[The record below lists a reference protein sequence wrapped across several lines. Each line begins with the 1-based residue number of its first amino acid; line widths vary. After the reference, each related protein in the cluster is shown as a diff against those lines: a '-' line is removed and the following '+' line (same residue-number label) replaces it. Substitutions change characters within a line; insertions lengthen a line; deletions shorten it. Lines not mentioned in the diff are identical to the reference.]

1 VARTTKVVLFVLAV
15 SVSGVLLFAGYTYQK
30 IKRREAAAGRVRAE
44 LDVGYRTQ
52 VRQYQRAL
60 RIGMPRSEVTKCLES
75 GKILYRQTQREIIVD
90 LGREPGD
97 GTVCDYWTAYA
108 SMEFAHPEDQTE
120 ASPADTLANLSPLKK
135 VGHCL

>member
-1 VARTTKVVLFVLAV
+1 VARTTKVALLVLLVV
-15 SVSGVLLFAGYTYQK
+15 VSGVLLFGGFTYRK
-30 IKRREAAAGRVRAE
+30 IKQREATAARVRAE
-44 LDVGYRTQ
+44 LVVGYQAQ

-60 RIGMPRSEVTKCLES
+60 RIGMPRSEVLKYLDS
-75 GKILYRQTQREIIVD
+75 GKTLYRQSQREISVD

-97 GTVCDYWTAYA
+97 GLVCDYWTAYA

-120 ASPADTLANLSPLKK
+120 ASPADTLANLSLKK

>member
-1 VARTTKVVLFVLAV
+1 MARTTKVALLVLLVV
-15 SVSGVLLFAGYTYQK
+15 VSGVLLFGGFTYRK
-30 IKRREAAAGRVRAE
+30 IKQKEATAARVRAE
-44 LDVGYRTQ
+44 LDVGYQAQ

-60 RIGMPRSEVTKCLES
+60 RIGMPRSEVLKYLDS
-75 GKILYRQTQREIIVD
+75 GKTLYSQSQREISVG

-97 GTVCDYWTAYA
+97 GLVCDYWTAYA

-120 ASPADTLANLSPLKK
+120 ASPADTLANLSLKK

>member
-1 VARTTKVVLFVLAV
+1 VARTRKVILLVLGVL
-15 SVSGVLLFAGYTYQK
+15 VSGLLLFAGYTYQK
-30 IKRREAAAGRVRAE
+30 IKRREAAAARVRAE
-44 LDVGYRTQ
+44 LDVGYQAQ

-60 RIGMPRSEVTKCLES
+60 RIGVPRSEVTKYLQS

-97 GTVCDYWTAYA
+97 GLVCDYWTTYA

-120 ASPADTLANLSPLKK
+120 ASPADTLANVSLKK

>member
-1 VARTTKVVLFVLAV
+1 MARTTKVALLVLLVV
-15 SVSGVLLFAGYTYQK
+15 VSGVLLFGGFTYRK
-30 IKRREAAAGRVRAE
+30 IKQREATAARVRAE
-44 LDVGYRTQ
+44 LVVGYQAQ

-60 RIGMPRSEVTKCLES
+60 RIGMPRSEVLKYLDS
-75 GKILYRQTQREIIVD
+75 GKTLYRQSQREISVD

-97 GTVCDYWTAYA
+97 GLVCDYWTAYA

-120 ASPADTLANLSPLKK
+120 ASPADTLANLSLKK